1 MKISGYSGAMI
12 RSSRKRPARK
22 RTTMPDLA
30 GSGRKEP
37 AKSIVGKT
45 PAPLLPLSATRP
57 AILDEGGTTDHQF
70 RQLLHDFSTLGASL
84 ELARAHLASLL
95 GLSSPQYNI
104 SMILANHQHEGGIRV
119 SDVAKR
125 LHVSTAFITSEV
137 GKLESAGLVSKRPN
151 PSDGRGVLLRLTDK
165 GESLVQRVGPER
177 QRVNDHLFGGLSAKS
192 FRDLSKTLAALID
205 DFAYTMSLLK
215 FAKVDQSGTIIG
227 YDSGPR
233 NLPHS
238 EDR

>member
-1 MKISGYSGAMI
+1 M
-12 RSSRKRPARK
+12 
-22 RTTMPDLA
+22 
-30 GSGRKEP
+30 
-37 AKSIVGKT
+37 
-45 PAPLLPLSATRP
+45 
-57 AILDEGGTTDHQF
+57 
-70 RQLLHDFSTLGASL
+70 
-84 ELARAHLASLL
+84 ARAHLASLL

-104 SMILANHQHEGGIRV
+104 AMILANHQHEGGIRV

-137 GKLESAGLVSKRPN
+137 GKLELAGLVSKRPN

-192 FRDLSKTLAALID
+192 FRNLSKTLAALID

-227 YDSGPR
+227 YEDGQKH
-233 NLPHS
+233 LQHS
-238 EDR
+238 ED